1 MIKEASI
8 QRLNIFT
15 FFPSGHINSSWAK
28 LMAMWNLHNIFASF
42 KIHFPRWW
50 DLTYC
55 WFSSFK
61 SLYQAFFSCMTQ
73 QFLERVVRALL
84 CRELSLINKT
94 WIHSVA
100 WKSRLKYENV
110 LMEMEGVRG
119 KELQGFIFIPSS
131 FLFLTFSVK
140 KNRLGHSLP
149 SAQTKYWLLS
159 RCSHCQ
165 FQWYLRSVTI

>member
-61 SLYQAFFSCMTQ
+61 SLYQAFFSYMTQ

-131 FLFLTFSVK
+131 FLSSV
-140 KNRLGHSLP
+140 
-149 SAQTKYWLLS
+149 LL
-159 RCSHCQ
+159 
-165 FQWYLRSVTI
+165 FQWRRIVWDTHFHLPRPNIDCCPDAVIVNFSDTYGL